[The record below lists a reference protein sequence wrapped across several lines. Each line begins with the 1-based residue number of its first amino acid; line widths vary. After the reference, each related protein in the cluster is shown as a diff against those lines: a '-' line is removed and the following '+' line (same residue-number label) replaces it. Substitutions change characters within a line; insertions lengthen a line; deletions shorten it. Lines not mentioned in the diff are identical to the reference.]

1 MGLIEYIFGKIL
13 GNKLSN
19 DEEFLELAEKVD
31 KDRIELI
38 NKVRVMKSKG
48 EKIPETYNVY
58 LGEEFINK
66 L

>member
-1 MGLIEYIFGKIL
+1 MGLIDYIFGKRLVSIL
-13 GNKLSN
+13 KK

-48 EKIPETYNVY
+48 EKIPETYKIY

>member
-1 MGLIEYIFGKIL
+1 MGLIEYIFGKRL
-13 GNKLSN
+13 VNKLSN
-19 DEEFLELAEKVD
+19 DEEFLELAKKVD
-31 KDRIELI
+31 KNRIELI

-48 EKIPETYNVY
+48 EKIPETYKTY

>member
-48 EKIPETYNVY
+48 EKIPETYKVY

>member
-1 MGLIEYIFGKIL
+1 MGLIDYIFGKRLVSIL
-13 GNKLSN
+13 KK

-48 EKIPETYNVY
+48 DILKRFVS
-58 LGEEFINK
+58 
-66 L
+66 

>member
-13 GNKLSN
+13 VNKLSN

-48 EKIPETYNVY
+48 EKIPETYKGY